1 MAVLLILVCLLI
13 IALLIWSLSFSQ
25 KPKIRQS
32 SRPLALENKP
42 NAIEK
47 HLAEYRSYYD
57 AKIKPLEPPSFVGV
71 RADDLKHLL
80 DFLSASKSAIP
91 LAKSRSNQQEL
102 VDDYVC
108 RGGLQLFSASAAFW
122 MLQCYLLTVV
132 KWINSEFHCY
142 RLSEQSFKQLGCSMS
157 DLYPVIIDNEGAFI
171 IYSLLFDFGYG
182 PNLFPWHRF
191 RVDEDDLRGSPKT
204 LYLVSIDVGTLAG
217 READYVWKIGI
228 TAKSVVGAN
237 ARFSGKYSKVVRVLR
252 EICYGDG
259 RIAFMKE
266 QIYLQM
272 APDGVLKYVL
282 EPWQYRMHNVD
293 LIEEEGI
300 DPSRYLSQRDVNTL
314 GISEWV
320 FGKHKTA
327 RSAIRLFDRLT
338 QWEAAS

>member
-1 MAVLLILVCLLI
+1 MAVLFILICLLI
-13 IALLIWSLSFSQ
+13 VALLIWSLSFNQ
-25 KPKIRQS
+25 KPKTRQS
-32 SRPLALENKP
+32 NRSLVLEEKP

-47 HLAEYRSYYD
+47 HLAEYDSYYN
-57 AKIKPLEPPSFVGV
+57 ARIKPLDPPSFVGV

-80 DFLSASKSAIP
+80 DFLSLSKS
-91 LAKSRSNQQEL
+91 LNTHAKPSRIQQEI

-108 RGGLQLFSASAAFW
+108 RGELQLFSAGLIFW
-122 MLQCYLLTVV
+122 MLQCYLLALV
-132 KWINSEFHCY
+132 KWVDRDFHCY
-142 RLSEQSFKQLGCSMS
+142 RLSEKSFKLLGCSMS
-157 DLYPVIIDNEGAFI
+157 HLYPVIIDNEGAFI

-191 RVDEDDLRGSPKT
+191 RADEDDLCGSPKT
-204 LYLVSIDVGTLAG
+204 LYLVSIDVGTLVG
-217 READYVWKIGI
+217 CEPDYVWKIGI

-237 ARFSGKYSKVVRVLR
+237 SRYSGKYSKVVRVLR

-266 QIYLQM
+266 QIYLKM

-282 EPWQYRMHNVD
+282 EPWQYRMHDAD
-293 LIEEEGI
+293 LIDEEGI
-300 DPSRYLSQRDVNTL
+300 DPSGYLSRIDVNTL

-320 FGKHKTA
+320 FGKHKTS
-327 RSAIRLFDRLT
+327 RSAIALFDRLN